1 VGIRNLADPTDTELV
16 EPQLLVMELTRPLP
30 NVEVLI
36 GLDILLG
43 RRFLIEGPARRFS
56 FEF

>member
-1 VGIRNLADPTDTELV
+1 
-16 EPQLLVMELTRPLP
+16 LLVMELTRPLP

-43 RRFLIEGPARRFS
+43 CLFLIEGPARRFS
-56 FEF
+56 LGVTAAPHVRK